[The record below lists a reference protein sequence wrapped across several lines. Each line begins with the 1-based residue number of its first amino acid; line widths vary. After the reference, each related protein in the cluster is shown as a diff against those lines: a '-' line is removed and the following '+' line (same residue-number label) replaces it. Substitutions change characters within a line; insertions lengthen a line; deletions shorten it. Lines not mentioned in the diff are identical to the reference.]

1 MKKVLA
7 WIALGLGIIAAVFFF
22 YFKKNKLRDFEPQMK
37 AKISSLV
44 KQASGGLYNLEIGK
58 LEVDVIASKVIL
70 IDAHLIPD
78 TVLYNKLLQQK
89 LAPADIFDIEV
100 NTLVINGLSAPDF
113 LAGKA
118 VNLGTLF
125 IDEPEIHV
133 YHRKISYPSPN
144 EDSSKTVYEQISKDV
159 SSIQLDTLLIK
170 NIDFTYHNLSRNNK
184 QTKFKKVNVVFTGF
198 LLDSTSQYDKD
209 RFLYAKDCRINVKDY
224 DFNSSDSL
232 YQLRAGEIDV
242 QTNSKTME
250 VKKLRLKPR
259 VKRKQF
265 YEQKKHEADIFNV
278 DINDITIENVQWW
291 SLLAEESF
299 VANTAILRNGKVEI
313 FRDKTVRD
321 DTSSKIGKY
330 PHQLLM
336 KVPFDLNVSRLE
348 VKNLDVSYEELNEKT
363 LQTGTVLFT
372 NISGTLTNITNNES
386 QIRENQFCKIIASA
400 KFLNE
405 APIKIQFIFD
415 LKAIK
420 TGDFEVIAHMDN
432 LNGEKLNSITEPLG
446 LLKINSLNIKS
457 LDASMKANNLR
468 SVGKVKL
475 IYDNLKVTALKDDG
489 TDSLKKRGLFT
500 FIANSFIIKKENEEG
515 KSVRVAYVTRDR
527 VKEKSFFNLIWKTIF
542 MGAGETAGYKVK
554 QGK

>member
-1 MKKVLA
+1 
-7 WIALGLGIIAAVFFF
+7 
-22 YFKKNKLRDFEPQMK
+22 
-37 AKISSLV
+37 
-44 KQASGGLYNLEIGK
+44 
-58 LEVDVIASKVIL
+58 VIASKVIL

-78 TVLYNKLLQQK
+78 TVLYNRLLQQK
-89 LAPADIFDIEV
+89 LAPADIFDVEV
-100 NTLVINGLSAPDF
+100 NSLVINGLSAPDF

-144 EDSSKTVYEQISKDV
+144 EDSAKTVYEQISKDV

-184 QTKFKKVNVVFTGF
+184 QTKFNKVNVVFTEF
-198 LLDSTSQYDKD
+198 LLDSTSQYDKS

-224 DFNSSDSL
+224 IFNSSDSL
-232 YQLRAGEIDV
+232 YRLKAGEIDV
-242 QTNSKTME
+242 QTNSQTME
-250 VKKLRLKPR
+250 VKKLRLSPR

-278 DINDITIENVQWW
+278 DINDITIKNVQWW

-299 VANTAILRNGKVEI
+299 IANNATLRNGKVEI

-336 KVPFDLNVSRLE
+336 KVPFDLNIARLD

-372 NISGTLTNITNNES
+372 NISGTLTNITNKES
-386 QIRENQFCKIIASA
+386 QIRENQFCKIVASA

-405 APIKIQFIFD
+405 APIKVEFIFD
-415 LKAIK
+415 LKATK

-475 IYDNLKVTALKDDG
+475 IYDNLKVTALKEDG
-489 TDSLKKRGLFT
+489 TDSLKKRALFS
-500 FIANSFIIKKENEEG
+500 FIANSFVIKKENEEG

-527 VKEKSFFNLIWKTIF
+527 VREKSFFNLIWKTIF

>member
-7 WIALGLGIIAAVFFF
+7 WIALGLGIIAAGVFF

-37 AKISSLV
+37 ARISSLV

-58 LEVDVIASKVIL
+58 LEVDVIASKVVL
-70 IDAHLIPD
+70 IDAHLVPD

-100 NTLVINGLSAPDF
+100 NSLVINGLSAPDF

-133 YHRKISYPSPN
+133 YHRKISYASPN
-144 EDSSKTVYEQISKDV
+144 EDSAKTVYEQISKDV

-184 QTKFKKVNVVFTGF
+184 QTKFNKVNVVFTGF
-198 LLDSTSQYDKD
+198 LLDSASQYDKS

-224 DFNSSDSL
+224 AFNSGDSL
-232 YQLRAGEIDV
+232 YRLKAGEIDV

-250 VKKLRLKPR
+250 IKKLRLSPR
-259 VKRKQF
+259 VKRKEF
-265 YEQKKHEADIFNV
+265 YEQKQHEADIFNV

-299 VANTAILRNGKVEI
+299 IARNATLRNGKLEI

-321 DTSSKIGKY
+321 DTSSKMGKY

-336 KVPFDLNVSRLE
+336 KVPFDLNIARLD

-372 NISGTLTNITNNES
+372 DISGTLTHITNMES

-405 APIKIQFIFD
+405 APIKVEFIFD
-415 LKAIK
+415 LKATK
-420 TGDFEVIAHMDN
+420 TGNFEVIAHMDN
-432 LNGEKLNSITEPLG
+432 FNGEKLNSITEPLG
-446 LLKINSLNIKS
+446 LLKINSL
-457 LDASMKANNLR
+457 
-468 SVGKVKL
+468 
-475 IYDNLKVTALKDDG
+475 
-489 TDSLKKRGLFT
+489 
-500 FIANSFIIKKENEEG
+500 
-515 KSVRVAYVTRDR
+515 
-527 VKEKSFFNLIWKTIF
+527 
-542 MGAGETAGYKVK
+542 
-554 QGK
+554 